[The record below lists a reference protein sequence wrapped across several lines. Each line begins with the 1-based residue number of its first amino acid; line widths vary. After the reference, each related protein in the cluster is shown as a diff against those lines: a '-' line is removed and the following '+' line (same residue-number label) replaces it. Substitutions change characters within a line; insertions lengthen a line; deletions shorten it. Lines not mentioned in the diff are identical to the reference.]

1 MSRRPSAVVAPLLAV
16 SAVVALLLAL
26 CIVTAGPSTAAAP
39 ADGFVFTTS
48 EVPDDELPSAAGSGT
63 RLTYATRDQNGRPA
77 MSSGVYWVPKGT
89 PPAGGWPVVSWAHG
103 TVGLAD
109 ECAPTLH
116 RLGDGVEAPVRAALD
131 AGFAVTATDYAG
143 LGSAGETEYL
153 GGRAA
158 AHSVIDMIRAAR
170 SVDASLG
177 SRWVS
182 TGHSQG
188 GHAALHAGRLAAEF
202 APELP
207 VAGIVAIAPVS
218 SLENLF
224 GLFGPRVPGLG
235 ALNVLSAPFLFT
247 LAGLDHANPELRVA
261 DSLTSDGK
269 RFLDRARARCNG
281 DLVDALR
288 SVPPGSLVA
297 SSFTAEQDFRDAL
310 REYAEVPVSGYPVKV
325 TLAHGLLDPVLPYP
339 LSRSLRSAM
348 RDAGTDVDLKTYA
361 RADHSGVVDESLPD
375 VLAAIRES
383 FGR

>member
-1 MSRRPSAVVAPLLAV
+1 MLSTVLLLGALVVAAP
-16 SAVVALLLAL
+16 
-26 CIVTAGPSTAAAP
+26 AGAAAP
-39 ADGFVFTTS
+39 VDGFVFTTTD
-48 EVPDDELPSAAGSGT
+48 VVADELPSAAASGT

-77 MSSGVYWVPKGT
+77 MSSGVYWVPRGT
-89 PPAGGWPVVSWAHG
+89 PPAGGWPIVSWAHG

-116 RLGDGVEAPVRAALD
+116 RLGDGVEAPVRAALA
-131 AGFAVTATDYAG
+131 AGYAVTATDYAG

-158 AHSVIDMIRAAR
+158 AYSVLDMIRAAR
-170 SVDASLG
+170 SVDPSLG

-188 GHAALHAGRLAAEF
+188 GHAALQAGRLAADH

-247 LAGLDHANPELRVA
+247 LAGLDHAHPELGVA
-261 DSLTSDGK
+261 DFLTSDGK

-288 SVPPGSLVA
+288 SVSPGSLVA
-297 SSFTAEQDFRDAL
+297 SSFTAELEFRNAL
-310 REYAEVPVSGYPVKV
+310 REYAEVPTSGYPAKV

-361 RADHSGVVDESLPD
+361 RADHSSVVDESLPD
-375 VLAAIRES
+375 VMTAIRES

>member
-1 MSRRPSAVVAPLLAV
+1 MARWILSAALMLVAPNVVV
-16 SAVVALLLAL
+16 S
-26 CIVTAGPSTAAAP
+26 TADAAAP
-39 ADGFVFTTS
+39 ENGFVFTTS

-261 DSLTSDGK
+261 DSLTFASASI
-269 RFLDRARARCNG
+269 ARSMAT
-281 DLVDALR
+281 LVL
-288 SVPPGSLVA
+288 
-297 SSFTAEQDFRDAL
+297 
-310 REYAEVPVSGYPVKV
+310 
-325 TLAHGLLDPVLPYP
+325 
-339 LSRSLRSAM
+339 
-348 RDAGTDVDLKTYA
+348 
-361 RADHSGVVDESLPD
+361 
-375 VLAAIRES
+375 
-383 FGR
+383 

>member
-1 MSRRPSAVVAPLLAV
+1 MPRIRRTVAESISVVMLSTVLLLGALVVAAP
-16 SAVVALLLAL
+16 
-26 CIVTAGPSTAAAP
+26 AGAAAP
-39 ADGFVFTTS
+39 ADGFVFTTTD
-48 EVPDDELPSAAGSGT
+48 VVADELPSAAASGT

-89 PPAGGWPVVSWAHG
+89 PPAGGWPIVSWAHG

-131 AGFAVTATDYAG
+131 AGYAVTATDYAG

-158 AHSVIDMIRAAR
+158 AYSVLDMIRAAR
-170 SVDASLG
+170 SVDPSLG

-188 GHAALHAGRLAAEF
+188 GHAALQAGRLSADH

-247 LAGLDHANPELRVA
+247 LAGLDHAHPELGVA
-261 DSLTSDGK
+261 DFLTSDGK

-288 SVPPGSLVA
+288 SVSPGSLVA
-297 SSFTAEQDFRDAL
+297 SSFTAEPQFRNAL
-310 REYAEVPVSGYPVKV
+310 REYAEVPTSGYPAKV

-361 RADHSGVVDESLPD
+361 RADHSSVVDESLPD
-375 VLAAIRES
+375 VMTAIRES